1 MYSKSPLTATALTG
15 VLAMLLLAACSGLA
29 PGKTEATA
37 FEDPQT
43 GQVADVCGPIQGF
56 KGAVAKAQRGC
67 DQAWQAKGWVPLN
80 QSIVAL
86 SE

>member
-1 MYSKSPLTATALTG
+1 MTRALALPLL
-15 VLAMLLLAACSGLA
+15 LLLAACSGLA
-29 PGKTEATA
+29 PAKTEATA

-43 GQVADVCGPIQGF
+43 GQLADGCGPIQGF
-56 KGAVAKAQRGC
+56 RGAVDKAQHGC

-80 QSIVAL
+80 QSIAAL